1 MLWRAMSEAIHT
13 IVLLRELPWT
23 QVARARVQTHAL
35 LLGSCSRTVRVLLH
49 VIPLSWP
56 QILAE

>member
-23 QVARARVQTHAL
+23 QVARARARAHRPTP
-35 LLGSCSRTVRVLLH
+35 SCSRTVRVLLH
-49 VIPLSWP
+49 VIALSWP